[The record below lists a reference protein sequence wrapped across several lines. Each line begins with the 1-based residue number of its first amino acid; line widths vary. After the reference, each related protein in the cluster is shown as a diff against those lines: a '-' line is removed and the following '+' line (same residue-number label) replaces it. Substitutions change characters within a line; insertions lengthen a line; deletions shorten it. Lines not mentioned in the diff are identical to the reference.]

1 MDRFVSVRQVA
12 HKFGCSESCVW
23 KWVARGGLPSIKVG
37 ILHRIRERD
46 DIEAWL
52 RLGMVG
58 SSNVEK
64 E

>member
-23 KWVARGGLPSIKVG
+23 KWVARGDLPSIKGG
-37 ILHRIRERD
+37 ILHRIRER

-58 SSNVEK
+58 SSKVGK
-64 E
+64 G